1 MNFKKF
7 FATQTMVLGLGA
19 ALLFAGSARAQAP
32 STVAYDQQ
40 AQVMQQATATN
51 TQDAATEE
59 ALVPLNG
66 WAIVMLLACMGIC
79 VYIVPKTVPM
89 DRNSNFNMAEAKDR
103 RWVASQANRISTAQS
118 LQ

>member
-1 MNFKKF
+1 MTFKKF

-32 STVAYDQQ
+32 STAAYDQQ
-40 AQVMQQATATN
+40 AQVTTTAPA
-51 TQDAATEE
+51 TQDVTTEE
-59 ALVPLNG
+59 ALVPLNA
-66 WAIVMLLACMGIC
+66 WAVVMLLAGMGIC
-79 VYIVPKTVPM
+79 VYFVPKTVAA

-103 RWVASQANRISTAQS
+103 RWVASQAGSVNTVAS